1 MTQWPYLRFTS
12 GHFLISPWEPSLVM
26 WNCGG
31 LSRLCVLCLRSIA
44 SLSWLR
50 PNLGDAPPNERQG
63 RLTARFQWS
72 SVGHTGGLAAQTAFK
87 TPQGLAT
94 KAQTRTP
101 QGQERTGLP
110 TGAESVGSVRSDL
123 FAVNASPPFK
133 RALWALREPL
143 VQIRSSKEWPA

>member
-1 MTQWPYLRFTS
+1 MTQWPSLRFTS
-12 GHFLISPWEPSLVM
+12 GHFLIPPWEPSLVM

-50 PNLGDAPPNERQG
+50 PNLGDAPQNEQQG
-63 RLTARFQWS
+63 RQTTRFQWS
-72 SVGHTGGLAAQTAFK
+72 SVGHTGVLVAQTASK
-87 TPQGLAT
+87 TPQGRAT

-110 TGAESVGSVRSDL
+110 FGVEFVGSVRSDL
-123 FAVNASPPFK
+123 FAVNASPTFK
-133 RALWALREPL
+133 RALWVLREPH
-143 VQIRSSKEWPA
+143 VQKRSSKEWPA